1 MVLTSIVANCVL
13 WILVSLLTKPDPE
26 KKLVEFYQLARPL
39 GWWNPIARKA
49 KLNPAG
55 HRPILNGPGIALVGT
70 VMVAAGIIG
79 FSCFYVARWETAIV
93 ASVIVLISASYF
105 RVTYRK
111 YLV

>member
-1 MVLTSIVANCVL
+1 MFIRIKSSLLVSQFIFTITYNTAYWVVLTSIAATCVL

-70 VMVAAGIIG
+70 VMVAA
-79 FSCFYVARWETAIV
+79 
-93 ASVIVLISASYF
+93 
-105 RVTYRK
+105 
-111 YLV
+111 